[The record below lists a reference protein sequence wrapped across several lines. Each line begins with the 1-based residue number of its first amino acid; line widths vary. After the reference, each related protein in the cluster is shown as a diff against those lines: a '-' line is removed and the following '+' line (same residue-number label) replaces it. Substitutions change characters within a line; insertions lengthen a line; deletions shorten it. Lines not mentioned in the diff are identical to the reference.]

1 MFSERVTD
9 NNQRPL
15 FWLLK
20 ILVDKSPVWDGK
32 EETKAECRETQEF
45 FALMTNLLLQYKEEF
60 KIGKNK
66 DQESKAVISVEHA
79 IDFEALSLS
88 TIDKMKRHQCLEVGN
103 FIVEDKTMSGYMI
116 FLKELL
122 IIFVEIYEY
131 DKLIELN

>member
-9 NNQRPL
+9 SNQRPL
-15 FWLLK
+15 FWLLN

-32 EETKAECRETQEF
+32 EETKSDCRDTQEF

-60 KIGKNK
+60 KIGNKK
-66 DQESKAVISVEHA
+66 DQESKPVISAENA
-79 IDFEALSLS
+79 LDFEGLILS
-88 TIDKMKRHQCLEVGN
+88 TIEKMKKHQCLEVGN

-122 IIFVEIYEY
+122 IIFIELYEY